1 VVEQRGARRRP
12 GHLGAGCLREPDV
25 ASKVPPALSLSG
37 RFQTRDVVDR
47 RPQVD
52 PPSLVFTP
60 PSPQRRASVG
70 RQGTL
75 GLELGSCDERRIR
88 SRPRRC
94 GRKAGR
100 SGAVP
105 RSEKMRPHR
114 LVADLSGAPSSTRT
128 YVRARGSAIK
138 PTVSLRKRGGQS
150 LRSTSRKRA
159 VVTAAASLGRSPG
172 YSWLR

>member
-75 GLELGSCDERRIR
+75 GLELGGHISRSVTGEVDVGNMPETLSKRVRDLAVDTGRREQPILSTTGTRAALSSLDARTQVLERQ
-88 SRPRRC
+88 
-94 GRKAGR
+94 
-100 SGAVP
+100 
-105 RSEKMRPHR
+105 
-114 LVADLSGAPSSTRT
+114 
-128 YVRARGSAIK
+128 VRELSAI
-138 PTVSLRKRGGQS
+138 VHSLALSQRTDG
-150 LRSTSRKRA
+150 
-159 VVTAAASLGRSPG
+159 
-172 YSWLR
+172 

>member
-12 GHLGAGCLREPDV
+12 GHLGLGCLREPDV

-75 GLELGSCDERRIR
+75 GLELGGHISRSVTGEVDVGNMPETLSKRVRDLAVDTGRREQPILSTTGTRAALSSLDARTQVLERQ
-88 SRPRRC
+88 
-94 GRKAGR
+94 
-100 SGAVP
+100 
-105 RSEKMRPHR
+105 
-114 LVADLSGAPSSTRT
+114 
-128 YVRARGSAIK
+128 VRELSAI
-138 PTVSLRKRGGQS
+138 VHSLALSQRTDG
-150 LRSTSRKRA
+150 
-159 VVTAAASLGRSPG
+159 
-172 YSWLR
+172 